1 MNIVQALEDS
11 NIFSREVTR
20 TIKKQQQ
27 QQKIK

>member
-11 NIFSREVTR
+11 NILSREVTR